1 MKKFMQ
7 KIDSFAKRFFSEIS
21 EADVLPEYDINNP
34 NLAGAEAISETMI
47 GELKKAENDTMSLFS
62 SSVDPNYKA
71 KKETNVRKQNKV
83 EKINEIN
90 HELEK
95 NENIKRIDGK
105 ELDR

>member
-34 NLAGAEAISETMI
+34 NLAGAEAISETML
-47 GELKKAENDTMSLFS
+47 GELKKA
-62 SSVDPNYKA
+62 
-71 KKETNVRKQNKV
+71 
-83 EKINEIN
+83 EIN